1 MASLHVRQLEPEIV
15 EALKERARR
24 NHRSAEAEHRAILK
38 EVLLPSSIAKQLL
51 KIPQDPLE
59 AHHDVFER
67 VQDDEVKD
75 VFS

>member
-38 EVLLPSSIAKQLL
+38 EVLLTSSIAKQLL
-51 KIPQDPLE
+51 KKKVRQGLKNVAVLDTRLF
-59 AHHDVFER
+59 D
-67 VQDDEVKD
+67 
-75 VFS
+75 